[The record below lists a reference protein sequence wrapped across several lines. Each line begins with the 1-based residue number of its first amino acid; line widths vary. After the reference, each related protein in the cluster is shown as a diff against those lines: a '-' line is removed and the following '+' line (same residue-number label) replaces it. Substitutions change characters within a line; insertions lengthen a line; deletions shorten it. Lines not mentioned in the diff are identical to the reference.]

1 MSSTGQSSLNAAPAI
16 RATELCRY
24 YRMGETLIR
33 AVDGVTLTVAAGEF
47 VALLGSSGSGK
58 SSVLNLVAGLDR
70 PTSGSVIVQERDL
83 AQLSREE
90 LAKYR
95 LHTVGMVFQSFNL
108 IASMTLAEN
117 VELPMRFA
125 EIDREKRDGL
135 AREALARVGLEA
147 RMNHRPSELSG
158 GEQQRAALARALI
171 NRPQLL
177 LADEPTGN
185 LDSHTGTE
193 IMNMVRE
200 FNQKLGMTVVM
211 VTHER
216 ALAERYAH
224 RLIFLADGK
233 LVGRGIEFGRRCR
246 WSRERSP
253 TVKLPDL
260 TELALRN
267 LRESVLRNSLT
278 TIGISVG
285 VASLVAMLSLG
296 IGLQQ
301 LASRRLMK
309 SGLFDTVV
317 VTSRRDL
324 RNFGREEE
332 RNGPAPAESRILD
345 EPTRREIERLP
356 NVLEAYPDIR
366 FITELRYEDKPHLT
380 MVAALPP
387 SAQSNDAFE
396 AVQGHFFSSDTAP
409 EAILQK
415 AFAEELLGKTPK
427 AGVDET
433 KVAELAA
440 PLLGKELTMRYA
452 EREAGP
458 HRAFEV
464 CE

>member
-1 MSSTGQSSLNAAPAI
+1 MGMSSTGRSSLSGAPAI
-16 RATELCRY
+16 YADQLCRH

-33 AVDGVTLTVAAGEF
+33 AVDGVTLTVRTGEF

-58 SSVLNLVAGLDR
+58 SSVLNLIAGLDR

-83 AQLSREE
+83 AQLTREE

-125 EIDREKRDGL
+125 EVDREKRDAL
-135 AREALARVGLEA
+135 AREALGRVGLEA

-233 LVGRGIEFGRRCR
+233 LIDDRPNV
-246 WSRERSP
+246 P
-253 TVKLPDL
+253 
-260 TELALRN
+260 A
-267 LRESVLRNSLT
+267 
-278 TIGISVG
+278 
-285 VASLVAMLSLG
+285 A
-296 IGLQQ
+296 
-301 LASRRLMK
+301 
-309 SGLFDTVV
+309 
-317 VTSRRDL
+317 
-324 RNFGREEE
+324 
-332 RNGPAPAESRILD
+332 APAE
-345 EPTRREIERLP
+345 
-356 NVLEAYPDIR
+356 A
-366 FITELRYEDKPHLT
+366 HG
-380 MVAALPP
+380 
-387 SAQSNDAFE
+387 
-396 AVQGHFFSSDTAP
+396 VQ
-409 EAILQK
+409 
-415 AFAEELLGKTPK
+415 
-427 AGVDET
+427 
-433 KVAELAA
+433 
-440 PLLGKELTMRYA
+440 R
-452 EREAGP
+452 
-458 HRAFEV
+458 
-464 CE
+464 